1 MTEACKSSNVLKYF
15 RCVESFSVF
24 FQSFSIWLYLEKKRV
39 PKPTSN
45 FNLINTTMIT
55 FMDENGI
62 RTFKFNG
69 SDNLIASW
77 ATQESK

>member
-1 MTEACKSSNVLKYF
+1 
-15 RCVESFSVF
+15 
-24 FQSFSIWLYLEKKRV
+24 
-39 PKPTSN
+39 
-45 FNLINTTMIT
+45 MIT

-62 RTFKFNG
+62 RTFKFND